1 MKGNDF
7 IFDFVNLLN
16 QKCHKIN
23 LKSCGSYIYSP
34 DLIKNIRPTINPN
47 TEDDKYFAR
56 VALNQEKKKRKCENV
71 IQF

>member
-1 MKGNDF
+1 M
-7 IFDFVNLLN
+7 
-16 QKCHKIN
+16 
-23 LKSCGSYIYSP
+23 YSP

-71 IQF
+71 I